1 MRKKV
6 IAKRAPREKIYKPP
20 TKPSTRSQDRTFTP
34 SPSPPTS
41 PPRCDPMARTK
52 NTPRFP
58 ASAKPTPL
66 PKATPSKPASSKPG
80 SLKPPSSKGKRPATE
95 EPVPE
100 PQQPRARSVPV
111 RSQRGNTRVSLK
123 NVKEPEIGPFDHKA
137 HFMTSHSNYNPYRFK
152 SAMNNDFYEGVIQYR
167 TLCSSF
173 LADLP
178 SLKRKEFYANMTYH
192 EGTAHSYVK
201 GRDIILNNE
210 TISEALKYTDV
221 GPCAYTDV
229 AQEFVSQSNH
239 LIELSKEKR
248 KLASKHENF
257 LKKSRD
263 RVAVLMTFINNLQN
277 DEDVATDV
285 EEDAVSEGNGSDA

>member
-6 IAKRAPREKIYKPP
+6 IAKRAPREKIYKLP

-52 NTPRFP
+52 TTPRFP
-58 ASAKPTPL
+58 ASAKPTPP
-66 PKATPSKPASSKPG
+66 PKATPSKPASSRPG
-80 SLKPPSSKGKRPATE
+80 SSKPPSSKGKRPATE

-111 RSQRGNTRVSLK
+111 RSQRG
-123 NVKEPEIGPFDHKA
+123 
-137 HFMTSHSNYNPYRFK
+137 
-152 SAMNNDFYEGVIQYR
+152 
-167 TLCSSF
+167 
-173 LADLP
+173 
-178 SLKRKEFYANMTYH
+178 
-192 EGTAHSYVK
+192 TAHSYVK

-221 GPCAYTDV
+221 GPCAYTSVKWDEGVGVSYNDALARGGSVKQNKGPTRSERVVLDDEDEDFVPEDSTAPSTEGTSISTGKKSTLLNVVRDV

-263 RVAVLMTFINNLQN
+263 RVVVLMTFIDNLQN